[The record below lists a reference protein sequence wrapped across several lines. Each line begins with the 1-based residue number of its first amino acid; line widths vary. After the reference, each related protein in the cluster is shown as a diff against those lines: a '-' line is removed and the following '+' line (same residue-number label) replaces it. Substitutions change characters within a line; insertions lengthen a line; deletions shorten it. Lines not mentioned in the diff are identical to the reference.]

1 MTLMEASKRAGVV
14 ARLFKKY
21 GSVCF
26 YCEIPLTV
34 ADATIDHYIPR
45 AAGGSN
51 HITNLRPSCFDCNN
65 DKADR
70 VPNEDGS
77 LPPRSVRNRVRKS
90 QRPALCSNCQNGRLL
105 RAGEW
110 CPLCQTGPQPLIRPQ
125 YLKRRTWECDHDVH
139 WCIACCLA
147 TDEERLAM
155 ALASLAKATML
166 DTEVEK
172 SA

>member
-1 MTLMEASKRAGVV
+1 MEASKRAGVV

-34 ADATIDHYIPR
+34 ADATIDHYVPR
-45 AAGGSN
+45 SAGGSN
-51 HITNLRPSCFDCNN
+51 SIINLRPACFPCNN

-77 LPPRSVRNRVRKS
+77 LPPRSVRSRVRKS
-90 QRPALCSNCQNGRLL
+90 QRPHVCANCQSGRLL
-105 RAGEW
+105 RADEW
-110 CPLCQTGPQPLIRPQ
+110 CPVCQTGPQPLIRPQ
-125 YLKRRTWECDHDVH
+125 YLKRRTWECDHDIN

-147 TDEERLAM
+147 TNDERFEM
-155 ALASLAKATML
+155 ALASVTKTAR
-166 DTEVEK
+166 EQSEK
-172 SA
+172 IA

>member
-1 MTLMEASKRAGVV
+1 MEASKRAGVV

-45 AAGGSN
+45 SAGGPN
-51 HITNLRPSCFDCNN
+51 HITNLRPSCFPCNN

-77 LPPRSVRNRVRKS
+77 LPPRSARSRVRKS
-90 QRPALCSNCQNGRLL
+90 QRPAVCGNCQNGRLL

-110 CPLCQTGPQPLIRPQ
+110 CPLCQTGPQPIVRPH
-125 YLKRRTWECDHDVH
+125 YLKRRTWQCDHDAH

-147 TDEERLAM
+147 TDEERLEL
-155 ALASLAKATML
+155 ALASLAKAASDATL
-166 DTEVEK
+166 EEK
-172 SA
+172 TA